1 MARYTN
7 GINGIFTGKVG
18 AVVGC
23 VVNGTAYM
31 RGKPKPRTSPVLE
44 VEQGNRDKFST
55 LHDWLQR
62 LLPIL
67 RVGFKNHSQHSYGYN
82 AAKSYNLKH
91 AMFEGSVLPEN
102 IMLSQGNL
110 PVSADLSVTLVNTD
124 TLLFQWDPAYL
135 EGANTKDQIMVL
147 AYHPESRSP
156 IYELHG
162 AFRNTGSQEL
172 KIYHE
177 FAGKTIEL
185 YAFFISADR
194 NSQSDSVYLG
204 AMDC

>member
-1 MARYTN
+1 MARYKN
-7 GINGIFTGKVG
+7 GINGVFTGKVG

-31 RGKPKPRTSPVLE
+31 RGKPKPRTGPIGE
-44 VEQGNRDKFST
+44 TEQGNRNKFST
-55 LHDWLQR
+55 LHDWLQI

-67 RVGFKNHSQHSYGYN
+67 RVGFKNYSQHSYGYN

-91 AMFEGSVLPEN
+91 AMENGSVLPEN
-102 IMLSQGNL
+102 VMLSQGSL
-110 PVSADLSVTLVNTD
+110 PMSADLEVTRVDTD

-135 EGANTKDQIMVL
+135 EGASTKDQIMVL
-147 AYHPESRSP
+147 AYHPESRTP
-156 IYELHG
+156 VYELHG
-162 AFRNTGSQEL
+162 AFRKTGSQEV
-172 KIYHE
+172 KIYSE

-194 NSQSDSVYLG
+194 NSQSNSVYLG